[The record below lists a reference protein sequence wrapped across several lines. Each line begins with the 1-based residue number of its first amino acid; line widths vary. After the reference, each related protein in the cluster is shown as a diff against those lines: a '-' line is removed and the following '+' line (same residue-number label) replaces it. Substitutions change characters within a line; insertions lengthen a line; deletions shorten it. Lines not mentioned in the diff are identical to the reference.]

1 MTSRIHSA
9 RLNVTGALQA
19 RASHTFAS
27 LGVHNYR
34 LYFVGQAISLCG
46 TWMQSIGQSLLVLHL
61 TGSGV
66 ALGLV
71 TGLQFA
77 PVLFFAPLGGV
88 LADRFSKRKLLFI
101 TQSVAGALALILGTL
116 VATGAVR
123 LWMVYVLA
131 ASLGLVNSVDNPT
144 RQTFVHE
151 MVGGEQLGNAVTLN
165 SIIVNASRIV
175 GPAIAGIVV
184 ARLGLAACFF
194 TNGVSFIAVLL
205 CLAMMRASELAR
217 SAPVTAAK
225 GQLRAGFA
233 YAWKTP
239 IVRDVL
245 LMLALVGTFSYEF
258 SVTLPLLAHVTFSG
272 TPSQVASSVAVL
284 MSSMGAGA
292 VLGGLYTASRHKA
305 TMEALTVSA
314 FGFGVAIALV
324 ALSPAIGWAAVA
336 MGVVGFFSV
345 SFSALTNTILQVS
358 TGAHI
363 RGRVMALWAMA
374 FMGATVIGAP
384 IIGWVGQNIGPRW
397 SLAIGALAAVLAG
410 VKGMTSARAHAA
422 GLASAQAS
430 MAPIEQEARA

>member
-9 RLNVTGALQA
+9 RLNVAGALQA
-19 RASHTFAS
+19 RASRTFAS
-27 LGVHNYR
+27 LGVRNYR
-34 LYFVGQAISLCG
+34 LYFVGQSISQCG

-77 PVLFFAPLGGV
+77 PVLFFASLGGV

-116 VATGAVR
+116 VATDTVR
-123 LWMVYVLA
+123 LWMVFVLA
-131 ASLGLVNSVDNPT
+131 GSLGLVNAVDNPT

-184 ARLGLAACFF
+184 ARLGLAACFLV
-194 TNGVSFIAVLL
+194 NGASFIAVLA
-205 CLAMMRASELAR
+205 CLAMMRASELVR
-217 SAPVTAAK
+217 SAPVKAAK

-258 SVTLPLLAHVTFSG
+258 SVTLPLLAHVTFAG
-272 TPSQVASSVAVL
+272 TPSQVAGSVAML
-284 MSSMGAGA
+284 MSSMGVGA

-305 TMEALTVSA
+305 TMEALTASA
-314 FGFGVAIALV
+314 FGFGAAIVLV

-336 MGVVGFFSV
+336 MGIVGFFSV

-358 TGAHI
+358 TGAHM

-384 IIGWVGQNIGPRW
+384 IIGWVGQNVGPRW
-397 SLAIGALAAVLAG
+397 SLAIGALAAILAG
-410 VKGMTSARAHAA
+410 VKGMTSARTRAA

-430 MAPIEQEARA
+430 VAPLEQEAHA